1 MPFQH
6 TPLCKQKIDKS
17 GPSSAFGLGG
27 AAAEYAGFWLPEMP
41 ERPAGSRPEPQP
53 LRCLHPIRA
62 VRSEPQNK
70 ENFTLR
76 YLLGSFRNSFRSR
89 RRSPAAPLMLS

>member
-6 TPLCKQKIDKS
+6 TPPRKEKIDKS

-27 AAAEYAGFWLPEMP
+27 SASES
-41 ERPAGSRPEPQP
+41 AGSAFPKSRSDPQES
-53 LRCLHPIRA
+53 RA
-62 VRSEPQNK
+62 WNRSRSDAFIKYAPFAQNR

-89 RRSPAAPLMLS
+89 RKSPAAPLMLS

>member
-6 TPLCKQKIDKS
+6 TPPRKEKIDKS

-27 AAAEYAGFWLPEMP
+27 AAAEYAGSAFPKSGAIRGPRAWD
-41 ERPAGSRPEPQP
+41 RSISDAFIKYAP
-53 LRCLHPIRA
+53 LA
-62 VRSEPQNK
+62 QNR
-70 ENFTLR
+70 ENFTFR

-89 RRSPAAPLMLS
+89 RKSPAAPLMLS